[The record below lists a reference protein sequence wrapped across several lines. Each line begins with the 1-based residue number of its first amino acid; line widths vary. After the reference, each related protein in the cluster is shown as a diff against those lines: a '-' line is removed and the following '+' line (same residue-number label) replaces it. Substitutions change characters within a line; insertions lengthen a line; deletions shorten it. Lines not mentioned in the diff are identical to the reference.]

1 MHGSTVADAIVT
13 GLLHTCRDEVHLSQ
27 QHRHSLCIVSIES
40 PCSHVVM
47 LTTDPLSSSAFS
59 YFLPYERSYPDRSTD
74 DGFFEEAMYRYQSN
88 ASNPKCI
95 TATIQW
101 QHGTYGLNNN
111 GSMTLYP
118 FGADGRI
125 QVQDPCAA
133 VTNIITYIDQQ
144 VSASPPTAGVQGID

>member
-1 MHGSTVADAIVT
+1 
-13 GLLHTCRDEVHLSQ
+13 
-27 QHRHSLCIVSIES
+27 
-40 PCSHVVM
+40 
-47 LTTDPLSSSAFS
+47 
-59 YFLPYERSYPDRSTD
+59 
-74 DGFFEEAMYRYQSN
+74 MYRYQSN

-101 QHGTYGLNNN
+101 QHGKYGLNDN

-133 VTNIITYIDQQ
+133 VTNIITYINQQ
-144 VSASPPTAGVQGID
+144 VSVRWAGHKRVLIHH